1 MCYVKPFRPQLDAS
15 LALTYLGSI
24 QGGAQ
29 SGGLA
34 DEIPPVGSRDK
45 APAVGDL
52 EKLKRFCE
60 FQMSIF
66 GGEKV

>member
-45 APAVGDL
+45 APESLGTNSSA
-52 EKLKRFCE
+52 
-60 FQMSIF
+60 I
-66 GGEKV
+66 